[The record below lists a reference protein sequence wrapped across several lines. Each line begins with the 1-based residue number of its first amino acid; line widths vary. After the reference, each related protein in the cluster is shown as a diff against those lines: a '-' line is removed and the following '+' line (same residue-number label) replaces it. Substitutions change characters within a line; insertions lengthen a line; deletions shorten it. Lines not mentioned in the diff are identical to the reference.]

1 MGATVKARALV
12 ATAVH
17 QVEVREVELPR
28 PGAGEV
34 LVEALYTCI
43 SPGTETRC
51 VAGQQRGATFP
62 FILGYA
68 MVGRVARAGAETGV
82 KEGSIAFLMGS
93 EHGGG
98 INLSWGGHMSHA
110 VCKPDRLLP
119 IPDGVDLVQAAA
131 SKMASIPYHGLRL
144 CQPLPEERIA
154 VIGLGAVGHM
164 AAKLY
169 TMAGAHTAA
178 CDVSPRRVEQARGA
192 GIEGLRAKDSLKETF
207 AAVFPDGVDAVV
219 DCTGVPSVFA
229 KAIEV
234 CRDVPWGNH
243 QLRGPRYIVQGSYPD
258 SFTVPYG
265 PSFMKEVS
273 IIFPR
278 SEQDRDRVVVFDLIK
293 RGALTLTSVIS
304 DVCKPDTAPKVYEA
318 LRDPATNL
326 MTVVFDW
333 TSS

>member
-17 QVEVREVELPR
+17 QVEVRDVELPR
-28 PGAGEV
+28 PGDGEV

-43 SPGTETRC
+43 SPGTELRC
-51 VAGQQRGATFP
+51 LAGQQRGTTFP
-62 FILGYA
+62 FIPGYA
-68 MVGRVARAGAETGV
+68 MVGRVARAGAGV
-82 KEGSIAFLMGS
+82 DVAEGTVAFLMGS
-93 EHGGG
+93 DHGGG
-98 INLSWGGHMSHA
+98 VSLSWGGHMSHA
-110 VCKPDRLLP
+110 VCSAGKLLP

-154 VIGLGAVGHM
+154 IIGLGAVGHM

-169 TMAGAHTAA
+169 ALAGAHTAA
-178 CDVSPRRVEQARGA
+178 CDVAERRIEQARGA
-192 GIEGLRAKDSLKETF
+192 GIEAMRAGDSLKETF
-207 AAVFPDGVDAVV
+207 ARAFPEGADAVV

-258 SFTVPYG
+258 TFSVPYG
-265 PSFMKEVS
+265 PSFMREVS
-273 IIFPR
+273 IHFPR
-278 SEQDRDRVVVFDLIK
+278 SEQDRDRVIVFDLLR
-293 RGALTLTSVIS
+293 RGTLSLHSVIS
-304 DVCKPDTAPKVYEA
+304 DVCKPSAARKVYDA
-318 LRDPATNL
+318 LRDPNTNL

>member
-1 MGATVKARALV
+1 MSGLVKAKALV
-12 ATAVH
+12 VTAVN
-17 QVEVREVELPR
+17 QVEVRDIELPR
-28 PGAGEV
+28 PGPDEV

-43 SPGTETRC
+43 SPGTELRC
-51 VAGQQRGATFP
+51 LAGKQRGTTFP
-62 FILGYA
+62 FIPGYA
-68 MVGRVARAGAETGV
+68 MVARVARAGSESGAL
-82 KEGSIAFLMGS
+82 EGSIAFLMGS
-93 EHGGG
+93 DHGGG
-98 INLSWGGHMSHA
+98 VSLSWGGHMSHA
-110 VCKPDRLLP
+110 VCKADKLLP

-154 VIGLGAVGHM
+154 IIGLGAVGHM

-169 TMAGAHTAA
+169 TIAGAQTAG
-178 CDVSPRRVEQARGA
+178 CDVSARRVEQARGA
-192 GIEGLRAKDSLKETF
+192 GIDGVRAKDSLKETF
-207 AAVFPDGVDAVV
+207 AHVFPDGVDAVV
-219 DCTGVPSVFA
+219 DCTGVPSVFP

-234 CRDVPWGNH
+234 CREVPWGNH

-258 SFTVPYG
+258 EFTVPYG
-265 PSFMKEVS
+265 PSFMREIS

-278 SEQDRDRVVVFDLIK
+278 SEQARDRVVVFDLIK

-304 DVCKPDTAPKVYEA
+304 DVCKPSTANKVYEA